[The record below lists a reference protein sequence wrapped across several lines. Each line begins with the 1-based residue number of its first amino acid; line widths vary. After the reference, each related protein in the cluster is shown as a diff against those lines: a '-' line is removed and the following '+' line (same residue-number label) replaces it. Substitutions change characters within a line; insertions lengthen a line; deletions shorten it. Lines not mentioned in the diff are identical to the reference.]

1 MDIIWK
7 KAAIYYGAAIFFS
20 WTAWIG
26 TIVLASANNIDII
39 YNEGFFKIFTEGAES
54 AAQLSAH
61 LVFTA
66 ATYGPLFG
74 ALIVRLWM
82 KGKRSKG
89 VLQDSTIRSKP
100 LKLNWLLL
108 IAVYPLVLFPVALGL
123 SFVLTGFSGEFQPL
137 GLPIWFF
144 VIFFVFQCLTSGI
157 EEFGW
162 RGYLQPLL
170 QTKYKAEKSCYI
182 VGILW
187 SVWHYPFIIFINQQN
202 GLWMTL
208 LMLAGFTL
216 LTVPQAFVLGWLYNS
231 TRNVFLCV
239 IFHAWSNTVAA
250 YLLVTS
256 SAPQVTPIVVAVMTW
271 LIASYLVKKYGKEN
285 LRVEGN

>member
-1 MDIIWK
+1 MDIIWRN
-7 KAAIYYGAAIFFS
+7 AAIYYGTAIFFS

-26 TIVLASANNIDII
+26 TIVWASANNVDII

-54 AAQLSAH
+54 VQQLLVH

-74 ALIVRLWM
+74 ALIARMWM
-82 KGKRSKG
+82 KGKQRDGGFRGSRSKQ
-89 VLQDSTIRSKP
+89 VK
-100 LKLNWLLL
+100 LKWLLL
-108 IAVYPLVLFPVALGL
+108 IAMYPLVLFSVAIGL
-123 SFVLTGFSGEFQPL
+123 SSIVTGFSGEFQPL

-144 VIFFVFQCLTSGI
+144 AIFFVFQCMTSGM

-170 QTKYKAEKSCYI
+170 QTKYTAEKSCYI

-202 GLWMTL
+202 GLWMIL

-231 TRNVFLCV
+231 TQNVFLCV

-256 SAPQVTPIVVAVMTW
+256 PAPQVTPIIVAVMTW
-271 LIASYLVKKYGKEN
+271 LIASYLVKKYSKEH
-285 LRVEGN
+285 LRVKGI